1 MKKASDYYS
10 ELDGLRSTVIDRA
23 KEAAELTI
31 PYVFREITESEN
43 DALKTNVVQS
53 FGAKLVNHLTG
64 KFALSILPPSH
75 TFFRLSPTEE
85 ALQAIT
91 DGDAEMKNEIEK
103 ILAIKE
109 EGILR
114 YINNSKFRS
123 ALYRA
128 LKTSMVTGDAL
139 IERVEVEKQKT
150 YIVHNMNKYV
160 IKRDYS
166 GNILRLVIKETKN
179 YKAMPE
185 DLKKTGEKESPDVE
199 TQDKDIYTHVWL
211 EDGKYKMNQEI
222 DGEIVPGTERDLKG
236 FNDAFISLRWNKLD
250 GEDYGRGFIEDHIGT
265 LRSLSKLLR
274 VLNETS
280 AIAAKVVYTV
290 NPNGMTKLK
299 DFHGAKHGG
308 VISGRNE
315 DIGVIQTNKGNDL
328 QMTYSLIN
336 DYKKELSEA
345 FLMVGASI
353 RDSERT
359 TKFEVQQITQE
370 LDASFGG
377 QYTGIAEDVQVPLI
391 KNAMSELGIKL
402 DKDIDVVITAGVE
415 ALGRSIELAKLNG
428 MIQELM
434 MLGQLVGQEQVAM
447 TVNVANITSSIVS
460 NSGIASKGFLYSAK
474 EMQQNQIAQ
483 KEDAMAQQMM
493 QGALPQAGQNMA
505 NQATQPEGQMA

>member
-1 MKKASDYYS
+1 MKKASEYYS
-10 ELDGLRSTVIDRA
+10 ELDGNRSSILDRA
-23 KEAAELTI
+23 KEASELTI
-31 PYVFREITESEN
+31 PYVFRDVTEGEN
-43 DALKTNVVQS
+43 DALKTNTVQS
-53 FGAKLVNHLTG
+53 YGAKIVNHLVG

-91 DGDAEMKNEIEK
+91 DGNDEMKNEIEK
-103 ILAIKE
+103 ILATKE

-128 LKTSMVTGDAL
+128 LKTSMITGDAL
-139 IERVEVEKQKT
+139 IERVEVEGQKT

-179 YKAMPE
+179 YKALPDDLRKGETE
-185 DLKKTGEKESPDVE
+185 DSEVDTE
-199 TQDKDIYTHVWL
+199 DKDIYTHLWL

-222 DGEIVPGTERDLKG
+222 DGEVISGTERDLKN

-250 GEDYGRGFIEDHIGT
+250 GEDYGRGFVEDHIGT
-265 LRSLSKLLR
+265 LRSLNKLMK
-274 VLNETS
+274 VINETS
-280 AIAAKVVYTV
+280 AISSKVVYTV

-299 DFHGAKHGG
+299 DFHSAKHGG
-308 VISGRNE
+308 VISGKPE
-315 DIGVIQTNKGNDL
+315 DIGVIQTNKANDL

-336 DYKKELSEA
+336 DYKKELAEA

-402 DKDIDVVITAGVE
+402 DKDVDVVITAGVE
-415 ALGRSIELAKLNG
+415 ALGRSIELSKINS
-428 MIQELM
+428 MVQELM
-434 MLGQLVGQEQVAM
+434 MLAQLVGQEQIAM
-447 TVNVANITSSIVS
+447 AVNVNNITSAIVA
-460 NSGIASKGFLYSAK
+460 NSGVASKGFLYSGK
-474 EMQQNQIAQ
+474 EIEEKQIAQ
-483 KEDAMAQQMM
+483 KQDAIAQQMM
-493 QGALPQAGQNMA
+493 QGALPQAGMNMA
-505 NQATQPEGQMA
+505 NQATGVQG